1 MSELKICNIN
11 KTYKNG
17 TVKALN
23 DFSMTFT
30 SGVYGLLG
38 PNGAGKSTLMNIITD
53 NINADNGQVLYNGK
67 NIKKLGVDY
76 RSVLGYMPQH
86 QGLYDDFTLNRFLWY
101 MAALKGMRKKQAKEK
116 IGLLL
121 ETVNLTESAHKKL
134 GGFSGGMKQRA
145 LIAQALLNDPEILIL
160 DEPTAGLDPK
170 ERIRIRNFISE
181 IAEDKI
187 VLIST
192 HVVSDIEFIAKEI
205 IMLKSGQIASCDTCQ
220 NLIKSI
226 ENKVFELEISRD
238 KLNYF
243 QNNYRISNI
252 YNSGENIIVRIVT
265 DNLPKNYKCT
275 SVKPTLEDLYLY
287 MFEQNA
293 FKL

>member
-1 MSELKICNIN
+1 MPKLEIKNIS
-11 KTYKNG
+11 KTYKKG
-17 TVKALN
+17 TVKALD
-23 DFSMTFT
+23 DFSVTLT
-30 SGVYGLLG
+30 PGVYGLLG

-53 NINADNGQVLYNGK
+53 NLNADRGEVLYDGE
-67 NIKKLGVDY
+67 NIKKLGKDY
-76 RSVLGYMPQH
+76 RSVLGYMPQQ

-101 MAALKGMRKKQAKEK
+101 MSALKGLKKKEAKEK
-116 IGLLL
+116 ITSLL

-205 IMLKSGQIASCDTCQ
+205 ILLKEGKLISHNTCN
-220 NLIKSI
+220 NLTKEIN
-226 ENKVFELEISRD
+226 NKVFEVEIE
-238 KLNYF
+238 KEELKYF
-243 QNNYRISNI
+243 QENYRVSNLFHNGDKI
-252 YNSGENIIVRIVT
+252 TVRIVT
-265 DNLPKNYKCT
+265 DNVPKNYTPKP
-275 SVKPTLEDLYLY
+275 VPPTLEDLYLY
-287 MFEQNA
+287 VFES
-293 FKL
+293 

>member
-38 PNGAGKSTLMNIITD
+38 LNGAGKSTLMNIITD

-226 ENKVFELEISRD
+226 ENKVFELEIGRD